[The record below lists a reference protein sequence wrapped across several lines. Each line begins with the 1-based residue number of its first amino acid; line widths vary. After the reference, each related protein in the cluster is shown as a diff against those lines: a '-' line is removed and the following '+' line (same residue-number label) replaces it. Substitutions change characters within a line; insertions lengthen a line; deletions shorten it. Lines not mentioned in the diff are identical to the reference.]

1 MNTFA
6 KGAVRNLRFSVYK
19 NVLTQILYFNDL
31 SIHLEY
37 IQSLLLPYPR
47 HPYSYTAL
55 INGMREMME
64 TDAPTTCRL
73 LIAKDPWEREKRYGV
88 DNTEWTSLVF

>member
-1 MNTFA
+1 M
-6 KGAVRNLRFSVYK
+6 V
-19 NVLTQILYFNDL
+19 VLKMFLLKSCISMICQYILNM
-31 SIHLEY
+31 
-37 IQSLLLPYPR
+37 
-47 HPYSYTAL
+47 YSSSFCPTPGTHTAL

-73 LIAKDPWEREKRYGV
+73 LIAKYPWEREKRYGV